1 MKNINKYLQLYT
13 QIENVKNQAIKT
25 NEKINFISTNQRSI
39 SLSLKLFLF
48 YLIPLILISNYIN
61 FFSKDIAMIT
71 DFSYFLLSCVFI
83 LLDFLFVKFFVF
95 DKKIKKI
102 IHTIFIFLL
111 VSFLFSFLLDIE
123 WIFEFFVV
131 VNTGLRVLLS
141 FLFFGFLLQVTE
153 YLCNYILFKPNDYV
167 LRFFNESRKLKS
179 KLRELEKNKKE
190 CIESIIDSEKDISF
204 ILHLQKNDVD
214 TKKETLLFDI
224 EKPIEKEAFKDI
236 ISAFVS
242 TQNNEKENK
251 TYLDILFEN
260 KFKKNQITND

>member
-1 MKNINKYLQLYT
+1 MENINKYLQLSE
-13 QIENVKNQAIKT
+13 QIEKINNQVIKT
-25 NEKINFISTNQRSI
+25 NKNIDFISINQRSI

-48 YLIPLILISNYIN
+48 YFIPLILISNYIN

-71 DFSYFLLSCVFI
+71 DFSYFILSCVFI

-111 VSFLFSFLLDIE
+111 VSFLCSFLLDIE
-123 WIFEFFVV
+123 WVFKFFVV
-131 VNTGLRVLLS
+131 INTGLRILIS
-141 FLFFGFLLQVTE
+141 FLFFGFLLNVTG
-153 YLCNYILFKPNDYV
+153 YLHNYILFKPNDYV
-167 LRFFNESRKLKS
+167 LRFFNENRKLKS

-190 CIESIIDSEKDISF
+190 CIKSIIDNEKDISF

-214 TKKETLLFDI
+214 IKKETLLF
-224 EKPIEKEAFKDI
+224 EFKKPIKKETFNDI
-236 ISAFVS
+236 VSAFVS
-242 TQNNEKENK
+242 SHSKEKENK

-260 KFKKNQITND
+260 KFKKIEISND